1 MDIMERLAQRLDE
14 EAKPKEQNTETPQMT
29 QELYEALL
37 EKKMNDMELRLN
49 ATINKLIA
57 EKTTKTEPT
66 ETVEQKGE
74 TNDSSTE
81 LSTSE

>member
-57 EKTTKTEPT
+57 EKTTEPT